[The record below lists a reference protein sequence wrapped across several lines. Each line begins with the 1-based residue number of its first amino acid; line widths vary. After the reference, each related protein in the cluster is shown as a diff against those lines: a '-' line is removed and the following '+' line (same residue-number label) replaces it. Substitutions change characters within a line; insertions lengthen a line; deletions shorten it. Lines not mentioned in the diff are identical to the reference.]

1 MPRPKGS
8 KNKPK
13 RGKAGKAMQM
23 NKARGI
29 VAKAKPRQIIRTGL
43 NSAPNVHHFKRSY
56 DHPFTIG
63 VADTSNEVYL
73 NTDSKYMV
81 VKLHTRFNKLP
92 AYTEFKDLF
101 SEYKIT
107 SIVHRLVPYFSKNI
121 TAMALDTTTYYQN
134 AIPNYEIIILPVN
147 SSAREDSLQSKT
159 SAELD
164 SYINQ
169 SQRKSIRMMPSGRQT
184 FKTIHPKVVGYKGP
198 LDKDAGTAMM
208 AMESPTYL
216 NTDPAALVAGGVDQ
230 TDVIHYGS
238 VVLIRR
244 VDGDEF
250 PSELTTTRVASFG
263 FRMEHDVF
271 FSTRKVQ

>member
-13 RGKAGKAMQM
+13 PGRVGKAIALK
-23 NKARGI
+23 KARQM
-29 VAKAKPRQIIRTGL
+29 VAAAKPQQIIKTAV
-43 NSAPNVHHFKRSY
+43 NAAPNVHHFKRSY
-56 DHPFTIG
+56 NHPFTIG
-63 VADTSNEVYL
+63 VADNANGVYL
-73 NTDSKYMV
+73 NADSKYMV
-81 VKLHTRFNKLP
+81 VKLHTKFNKLP
-92 AYTEFKDLF
+92 DYLEFKELF

-107 SIVHRLVPYFSKNI
+107 SIIHRLIPYFSKNI

-147 SSAREDSLQSKT
+147 SSAREDALEGKT
-159 SAELD
+159 AAELD

-169 SQRKSIRMMPSGRQT
+169 SQRKSIRLMPSGRQT
-184 FKTIHPKVVGYKGP
+184 FKTLYPKVVGYKGP
-198 LDKDAGTAMM
+198 LDKDAGTALM

-216 NTDPAALVAGGVDQ
+216 NTDPTALVAGGVDQ

-244 VDGDEF
+244 VDGDAF
-250 PSELTTTRVASFG
+250 PSELTTSRVASFG

-271 FSTRKVQ
+271 FSVRKVQ